1 MAASDDPA
9 AAGALFQVIVDSV
22 HCDEVT
28 YTLGAPALALETY
41 SRRTTEVTGWA
52 TPDTSN
58 RRYERNVLLVRW
70 LTSIEVA
77 DP

>member
-22 HCDEVT
+22 HCDEVR
-28 YTLGAPALALETY
+28 YTLGAPALAFETY
-41 SRRTTEVTGWA
+41 TRRTTDVTGCA
-52 TPDTSN
+52 TPDISN
-58 RRYERNVLLVRW
+58 RRYERSVLFVRW